1 MIRTLIWGIIG
12 GIILLLLPLLFP
24 STYFYNL
31 ACQIL
36 IISLFAVSLNLLVGY
51 TGMISFGHAAYYG
64 IGAYS
69 VGIILQKTSF
79 SLLTALFLSVL
90 FSAIA
95 ALIIGFFCIR
105 LGRIYFAMLTLA
117 FAQIVYTIVVK
128 WTNFTGGDQ
137 GLIGGVPRPPIH
149 LLWLSID
156 IGTPLH
162 LYLFTTIF
170 VVVSLI
176 ICKWIVDSPFGA
188 ILCAIRDNT
197 ERTYFIGI
205 HVRTYQL
212 IIFIIAGTFAGL
224 SGSLMALF
232 ISGAYP
238 DFVYWTKS
246 AEPIFVV
253 LIGGMKNFLGPV
265 VGAVIFFFL
274 EDRIKLFTDL
284 WGLVLGVILIIFTMV
299 TRAGIIDFLADT
311 PVAVYFKNTLDL
323 PSRMLRLR
331 RTFRETKKGGQ

>member
-1 MIRTLIWGIIG
+1 
-12 GIILLLLPLLFP
+12 
-24 STYFYNL
+24 
-31 ACQIL
+31 
-36 IISLFAVSLNLLVGY
+36 
-51 TGMISFGHAAYYG
+51 
-64 IGAYS
+64 
-69 VGIILQKTSF
+69 
-79 SLLTALFLSVL
+79 
-90 FSAIA
+90 
-95 ALIIGFFCIR
+95 
-105 LGRIYFAMLTLA
+105 
-117 FAQIVYTIVVK
+117 
-128 WTNFTGGDQ
+128 
-137 GLIGGVPRPPIH
+137 VPRPPID

-170 VVVSLI
+170 FVISLI

-246 AEPIFVV
+246 AEPIFMV
-253 LIGGMKNFLGPV
+253 LIGGMKNFLGPA

-284 WGLVLGVILIIFTMV
+284 WGLVLGIILIIFTMV
-299 TRAGIIDFLADT
+299 TRAGIIDFLAET
-311 PVAVYFKNTLDL
+311 RIAVYFRNTLDL